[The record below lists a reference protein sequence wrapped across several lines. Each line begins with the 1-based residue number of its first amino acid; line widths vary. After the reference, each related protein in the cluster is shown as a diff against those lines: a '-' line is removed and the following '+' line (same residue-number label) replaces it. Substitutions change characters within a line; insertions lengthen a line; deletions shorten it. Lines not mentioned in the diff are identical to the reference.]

1 MADNINPREIA
12 LDILI
17 DIDKNNRLS
26 NSAIQTALR
35 KHQFSSKQDRA
46 FITRICEGV
55 TEYRLQLDYIIN
67 QFSNTKINKCKPLI
81 RSALRMGVYQIKYMD
96 SIPDTAACNETVKL
110 VKKRG
115 FSSLSGFV
123 NGVLRNIARNIE
135 DVKYPTEKA
144 NPAMYLSIK
153 YSIPEWIVDKL
164 VADYDYETAKTI
176 IEASVTDKATT
187 IRCCENNI
195 DIDKFIAKLEGR
207 GIDVTRGNYVDSALF
222 IDNYD
227 YIRKVPGFFDGE
239 FVVQDES
246 SMLVGLVASPSK
258 DDLIL
263 DVCAAPGG
271 KSLHIAD
278 LLGNKGRIIARDLT
292 ENKVELI
299 KENIDRCN
307 YTNVSCEE
315 YDATVLDESMI
326 EKADIVIADLPCS
339 GLGIIGK
346 KNDIKY
352 RLSTAQ
358 LDELVALQRNI
369 LSIVSQYVKPGGT
382 LVYSTCTINVDENIN
397 NAMWFRDNYDFEF
410 DSIEEYLPESI
421 DSDTKKDG
429 YVALLQGKEKCDGF
443 FIARFKKNSN
453 K

>member
-1 MADNINPREIA
+1 MADNINSREIA

-123 NGVLRNIARNIE
+123 NGVLRNIARNIDNIE
-135 DVKYPTEKA
+135 YPNEKSQST
-144 NPAMYLSIK
+144 MYLSVK
-153 YSIPEWIVDKL
+153 YSMPEWIVDKL
-164 VADYDYETAKTI
+164 IKDYGFETAKSI
-176 IEASVTDKATT
+176 FEASVTDRATT

-195 DIDKFIAKLEGR
+195 EIDKLISKLEDR
-207 GIDVTRGNYVDSALF
+207 GINVSKGHYVDSALL
-222 IDNYD
+222 INNYD
-227 YIRKVPGFFDGE
+227 YIRKVPGFLGGDFI
-239 FVVQDES
+239 VQDES
-246 SMLVGLVASPSK
+246 SMLVGLVANPNK
-258 DDLIL
+258 DDLII

-278 LLGNKGRIIARDLT
+278 ILKNRGHIISRDIS
-292 ENKVELI
+292 EIKVDLI
-299 KENIDRCN
+299 RENIDRCN
-307 YTNVSCEE
+307 YTNISCEE

-352 RLSTAQ
+352 RLSKEQ
-358 LDELVALQRNI
+358 LDELVVLQRNI
-369 LSIVSQYVKPGGT
+369 LSVVSKYVKPGGT
-382 LVYSTCTINVDENIN
+382 LIYSTCTINVDENIH
-397 NAMWFRDNYDFEF
+397 NAMWFRDNFDFEF
-410 DSIEEYLPESI
+410 ESIEKYLPSNIE
-421 DSDTKKDG
+421 SDTKKDG
-429 YVALLQGKEKCDGF
+429 YISLLQGKDMCDGF
-443 FIARFKKNSN
+443 FIARFNKDSN